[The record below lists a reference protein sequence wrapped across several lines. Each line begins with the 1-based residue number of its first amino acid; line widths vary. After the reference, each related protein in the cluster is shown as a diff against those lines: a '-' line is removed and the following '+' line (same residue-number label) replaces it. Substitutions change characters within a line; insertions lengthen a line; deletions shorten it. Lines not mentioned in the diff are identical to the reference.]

1 MKKGKDEHTPKGI
14 LEFCAESFVPEMQTS
29 CLGSSESKRSRAR
42 SHWRSFLNRFTK
54 NSVIRFPSLT
64 PVMSKRSRGKS
75 QSARENVLAVN
86 TFNSSWKNFSL
97 VELQNATKNF
107 HHGLLFVPDLKPTI
121 LFFFLFNLNCNFFPF
136 FLMVYL
142 LYSQFLDYPLKIKFI
157 SHSKNKVLT
166 FVENPYKILI
176 NASTIWLMVPFY
188 CRKFD
193 WKGWLCWSL

>member
-1 MKKGKDEHTPKGI
+1 MFQFSLPFCIKFSLVDLRLLDMKKGKDEHTPKGI

-121 LFFFLFNLNCNFFPF
+121 LFFFCSTWIAISFLFSWWCT
-136 FLMVYL
+136 Y
-142 LYSQFLDYPLKIKFI
+142 Y
-157 SHSKNKVLT
+157 
-166 FVENPYKILI
+166 IL
-176 NASTIWLMVPFY
+176 SF
-188 CRKFD
+188 
-193 WKGWLCWSL
+193 